1 MKFSDNAM
9 SAILLCSYIGI
20 NKDDIIK
27 PFSLG
32 EWNQFLDKV
41 IEMKLEP
48 SVVLSNDFAILS
60 ELKYN
65 SNEIERIKKLVTRGG
80 AVAFEIDDLSNKG
93 IEVITLFD
101 TDYPVLLKRKLKR
114 KTPPILYYAGD
125 INLAKKIGIA
135 VVGSRDVNQAG
146 MEFTRKLVARAS
158 EERLV
163 VYSGGAKGVDSI
175 SEITAIENGSAVV
188 SFIADSL
195 IAKIKKKEVLKNISQ
210 QKLLLISDVKPEAGF
225 SAARAMNRN
234 KYIYAAAYGA
244 FVVSSDYNKG
254 GTWAGAIENIKN
266 DWTKEFVWNHKEYNG
281 NLKLIEKGANPYELS
296 DEKIYDSITKKESNY
311 NQLNIF
317 NLRTAVNED
326 PQEYKLIENQ
336 DMINSKDIYEVVK
349 DYIVENLG
357 DGLSLDQAS
366 HQFEIA
372 KGQMKVWMKRL
383 CDDEK
388 IILGNGIYLKREGL
402 KND

>member
-20 NKDDIIK
+20 NKDDTTK

-41 IEMKLEP
+41 IDMKLDP
-48 SVVLSNDFAILS
+48 SVVLSNDMGMLTQ
-60 ELKYN
+60 LKYS
-65 SNEIERIKKLVTRGG
+65 SNEIERIKKLVSRGG

-101 TDYPVLLKRKLKR
+101 ADYPVLLKRKLKR

-135 VVGSRDVNQAG
+135 VVGSRDVDQAG
-146 MEFTRKLVARAS
+146 MEFTRKLVSRAS

-195 IAKIKKKEVLKNISQ
+195 SAKIKKKEVLKNILQ

-244 FVVSSDYNKG
+244 FVISSDYNKG

-281 NLKLIEKGANPYELS
+281 NIKLIEKGAIPYELS
-296 DEKIYDSITKKESNY
+296 DEKIYDSITKKESSY
-311 NQLNIF
+311 NQLDIF
-317 NLRTAVNED
+317 NLNTTIVNETSN
-326 PQEYKLIENQ
+326 EYNKIENQ
-336 DMINSKDIYEVVK
+336 NIVISQDIYEVVK
-349 DYIVENLG
+349 DYIVGNIG
-357 DGLSLDQAS
+357 SGLSLEQAS
-366 HQFEIA
+366 EQFRVA
-372 KGQMKVWMKRL
+372 KGQMKIWLKRL

-388 IILGNGIYLKREGL
+388 IILENTIYSK
-402 KND
+402 KSIN

>member
-9 SAILLCSYIGI
+9 SVILLCSYIGI
-20 NKDDIIK
+20 NKDDTTK

-32 EWNQFLDKV
+32 EWNCFLDKV
-41 IEMKLEP
+41 IDMKLDP
-48 SVVLSNDFAILS
+48 SVVLSKDMEMLTQ
-60 ELKYN
+60 LKYN
-65 SNEIERIKKLVTRGG
+65 SNEIERIKKLVSRGG

-114 KTPPILYYAGD
+114 KTPPILFYAGD

-135 VVGSRDVNQAG
+135 VVGSRDVDQVG
-146 MEFTRKLVARAS
+146 VEFTRKLVSTAS
-158 EERLV
+158 KERLV

-195 IAKIKKKEVLKNISQ
+195 IAKIKKKEVLKNILQ

-244 FVVSSDYNKG
+244 FVISSDYNKG

-266 DWTKEFVWNHKEYNG
+266 NWTKEFVWNHKEYNG
-281 NLKLIEKGANPYELS
+281 NLKLIEKGAIPYELS
-296 DEKIYDSITKKESNY
+296 DEKIYDSITKKDSSY
-311 NQLNIF
+311 NQLDIF
-317 NLRTAVNED
+317 NLNTTTINETTN
-326 PQEYKLIENQ
+326 ENNKIENQ
-336 DMINSKDIYEVVK
+336 NIVISQDIYEVVK
-349 DYIVENLG
+349 DYIVGNIG
-357 DGLSLDQAS
+357 SGLSLEQAS
-366 HQFEIA
+366 EQFKVA
-372 KGQMKVWMKRL
+372 KGQMKIWLKRL

-388 IILGNGIYLKREGL
+388 IILENAIYSK
-402 KND
+402 KSTN

>member
-9 SAILLCSYIGI
+9 CAILLCSYIGI
-20 NKDDIIK
+20 NKDDTIK
-27 PFSLG
+27 PLSLG
-32 EWNQFLDKV
+32 EWNHFLDKV

-48 SVVLSNDFAILS
+48 SVVLSNDLTILS
-60 ELKYN
+60 EIKYS
-65 SNEIERIKKLVTRGG
+65 SNEIERIMKLVSRGG
-80 AVAFEIDDLSNKG
+80 AVAFEIDDLLNKG

-101 TDYPVLLKRKLKR
+101 VDYPVLLKRKLKR
-114 KTPPILYYAGD
+114 KTPPILFYAGD

-135 VVGSRDVNQAG
+135 VVGSRDVDQAG
-146 MEFTRKLVARAS
+146 MEFTRKLVSRAS

-195 IAKIKKKEVLKNISQ
+195 SAKIKKKEVLKNILQ

-244 FVVSSDYNKG
+244 FVISSDYNKG

-281 NLKLIEKGANPYELS
+281 NIKLIEKGAIPYELS
-296 DEKIYDSITKKESNY
+296 DEKIYDSITKKESSY
-311 NQLNIF
+311 NQLDIF
-317 NLRTAVNED
+317 NLNTTIVNETSN
-326 PQEYKLIENQ
+326 EYNKIENQ
-336 DMINSKDIYEVVK
+336 NIVISQDIYEVVK
-349 DYIVENLG
+349 DYIVGNIG
-357 DGLSLDQAS
+357 SGLSLEQAS
-366 HQFEIA
+366 EHFNVA
-372 KGQMKVWMKRL
+372 KGQMKIWLKRL

-388 IILGNGIYLKREGL
+388 IILENTIYSK
-402 KND
+402 KSIN